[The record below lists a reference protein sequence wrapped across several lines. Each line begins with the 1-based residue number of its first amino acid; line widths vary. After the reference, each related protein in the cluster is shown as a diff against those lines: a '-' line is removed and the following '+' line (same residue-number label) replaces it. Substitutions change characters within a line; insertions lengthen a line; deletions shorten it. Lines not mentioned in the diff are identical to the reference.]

1 LGDHAVQKDSTTHFG
16 FDEIPASEKQGR
28 VGGVFDSVANNYDLM
43 NDVMSFGI
51 HHLWKKFTL
60 ELCGLK
66 AGHCV
71 LDLAGGTG
79 DLAIKQAEK
88 VGESGEVYLA
98 DINVA
103 MLQQGRDRVIDK
115 GLVGRII
122 PVQCNAEILP
132 FADNTF
138 DCITIAFGLRNVT
151 DKIKALSSMRR
162 ILKPGGRLCVLEF
175 SKPVCEP
182 LEKAYDF
189 YSFKILPQLGA
200 WIARD
205 RASYQYL
212 AESIR
217 MHPDQETLKNMMT
230 EDAGFDEV
238 TVYNLSGG
246 IVALHRAFKY

>member
-1 LGDHAVQKDSTTHFG
+1 MQKESTTHFG

-28 VGGVFDSVANNYDLM
+28 VGNVFDSVANNYDLM

-79 DLAIKQAEK
+79 DLAIKQAGM
-88 VGESGEVYLA
+88 VGENGQVYLA
-98 DINVA
+98 DINAA

-115 GLVGRII
+115 GLVGRIKTI
-122 PVQCNAEILP
+122 QCNAEILP
-132 FADNTF
+132 FTDNTF

-151 DKIKALSSMRR
+151 DKLKALSSMRR

-175 SKPVCEP
+175 SKPVYPP
-182 LEKAYDF
+182 LEKVYDF
-189 YSFKILPQLGA
+189 YSFKILPQLGE

-217 MHPDQETLKNMMT
+217 MHPDQEALKSMMID
-230 EDAGFDEV
+230 DAGFDEV
-238 TVYNLSGG
+238 NVYNLSGG